1 MKTPGTMPGSIVT
14 TNARVEVSWTVLLVK
29 EVVATTFENVFEVA
43 LEADAVV
50 MVVEAKA
57 NEDGQQSILSS
68 IQPTTGA
75 HRYAVERSNKVH
87 AAVEQVPVKMGPEPV
102 HDPILVLRTLSMP
115 AMLLMGS
122 HGGLPPQLNLGSTKA
137 IRRTLMI

>member
-75 HRYAVERSNKVH
+75 HR
-87 AAVEQVPVKMGPEPV
+87 
-102 HDPILVLRTLSMP
+102 
-115 AMLLMGS
+115 
-122 HGGLPPQLNLGSTKA
+122 
-137 IRRTLMI
+137 